1 MEQKILKF
9 IAKIKTESKS
19 IEYMKLTSKEKHISL
34 EHEIR
39 ENAIYLA
46 ETSKD

>member
-9 IAKIKTESKS
+9 IAKIKNESK
-19 IEYMKLTSKEKHISL
+19 SL